1 MSFESLILSKN
12 PDPGGQYFASYTV
25 VLCAG
30 VKTEAAEQEAIIP
43 GLGGGKD
50 ASSPFATALERILDK
65 VGESEPR
72 TLYLPRPMKRT
83 VPPFSLCGW

>member
-1 MSFESLILSKN
+1 V
-12 PDPGGQYFASYTV
+12 G
-25 VLCAG
+25 LCAG

-65 VGESEPR
+65 VGVSDPTFVVLLSHYVIVSPHHHR
-72 TLYLPRPMKRT
+72 MILSVAHRILMIGK
-83 VPPFSLCGW
+83 LAWAN